1 MTEWLTVI
9 LLFVIALLLVWNLN
23 TINEHLSL
31 FRSEFHRLHTLLYE
45 HKLNERDKY
54 SSIEHLVDSKLSN
67 IDKRVLAELNT
78 NNEKI
83 LNALLVL
90 HNIDIALFNISS
102 DVRSINHS

>member
-9 LLFVIALLLVWNLN
+9 LLFVIALLVWNYLS

-31 FRSEFHRLHTLLYE
+31 FRREFHRLHTLLYE

-90 HNIDIALFNISS
+90 HNIDTALFNISS